1 MSFSLYI
8 WFLVFYDGKEF
19 CSVRQIFFV
28 LMLFGRGMEAKWV
41 LGYYKSKEGLGA
53 RKIGLVE
60 KDFILGQ
67 QQKISRPIANYF

>member
-1 MSFSLYI
+1 MTEKNFALCVI
-8 WFLVFYDGKEF
+8 F
-19 CSVRQIFFV
+19 FFV
-28 LMLFGRGMEAKWV
+28 LMLFGRGMETKWG
-41 LGYYKSKEGLGA
+41 LGYYKSKEGLVA

>member
-1 MSFSLYI
+1 
-8 WFLVFYDGKEF
+8 
-19 CSVRQIFFV
+19 
-28 LMLFGRGMEAKWV
+28 MLFGRGIEAKWV

-60 KDFILGQ
+60 KDFILGL